1 MLYIK
6 KDLKLGKFNDF
17 SNDIYLIRTIDLE
30 SIQQALAIIDQNSD
44 NVRSLL
50 NQKDP
55 SEVTL

>member
-17 SNDIYLIRTIDLE
+17 SNDIYLIRAIDLE